1 VKYVDIKAPKP
12 ISKIGL
18 GTWQFGAS
26 EWGYGEPYA
35 EREATAIVRRAV
47 ELGVTLFDTAEIYG
61 AGRSERILGRAL
73 GEHRGSVFLATKI
86 FPVLP
91 GARAVRQRALASAR
105 RLGVTGIDLYQ
116 AHWPNPLI
124 RQASLMGGM
133 RWLRQAGRVTEV
145 GVSSYSLEQWKD
157 AEAALGSRVLSNQVS
172 YSLVA
177 RAPERDLLPFAEADG
192 RLVIAY
198 SPLGM
203 GLLSGRYH
211 GARLPTDRV
220 RSASSLFRPE
230 FLERTGPLIAVLRDV
245 ADAHHATPAQIAL
258 AWAIRSPAVTAIPG
272 AATVQQLESNVAAA
286 EISLASDEHQAL
298 SAASAELTPAETRP
312 GTPLRRRRA
321 AVRSNLGAL
330 KHTAKGGWMVAQTMW
345 FDHRHQDS
353 APAHAPQ
360 ASPGSSASRPG
371 RDRRLWP
378 GHARPGPARR
388 GGRPVRSR
396 RPADRAD
403 RAGRRCWRR

>member
-1 VKYVDIKAPKP
+1 VKYADIKAPKP

-73 GEHRGSVFLATKI
+73 GEHRESVFLATKI

-105 RLGVTGIDLYQ
+105 RLGVTRIDLYQ
-116 AHWPNPLI
+116 AHWPTPLI
-124 RQASLMGGM
+124 GPASPMGGM
-133 RWLRQAGRVTEV
+133 RELRQAGRVTEV
-145 GVSSYSLEQWKD
+145 GVSSYSLKQWKD

-192 RLVIAY
+192 RLVIAF

-211 GARLPTDRV
+211 GAGARLPTDRV
-220 RSASSLFRPE
+220 RLASSLFRPE
-230 FLERTGPLIAVLRDV
+230 FLERTSPLIAVLRDV

-286 EISLASDEHQAL
+286 EISLASDEYQEL
-298 SAASAELTPAETRP
+298 SAASARLTPAETPP

-330 KHTAKGGWMVAQTMW
+330 KHTAKGAWMVAQTMRL
-345 FDHRHQDS
+345 DRQHQDP
-353 APAHAPQ
+353 APAPDLAPVAPAQAPQ
-360 ASPGSSASRPG
+360 AHPGSSAGGAEP
-371 RDRRLWP
+371 DQRL
-378 GHARPGPARR
+378 
-388 GGRPVRSR
+388 
-396 RPADRAD
+396 
-403 RAGRRCWRR
+403 